1 MDRKIVN
8 FIKEQ
13 YPTGTRIRL
22 NSMDDPYAPILPGT
36 EGEVDFVDDAGQ
48 LHMKWD
54 MDVMVNT
61 NEAASGGGWNFT
73 GAKNVKHDAPVSIVD
88 TEIFNTN
95 QDLADAVMF
104 D

>member
-1 MDRKIVN
+1 M
-8 FIKEQ
+8 
-13 YPTGTRIRL
+13 
-22 NSMDDPYAPILPGT
+22 
-36 EGEVDFVDDAGQ
+36 
-48 LHMKWD
+48 
-54 MDVMVNT
+54 NT

-73 GAKNVKHDAPVSIVD
+73 GAKIVKHNAPVSIVD

>member
-1 MDRKIVN
+1 MYN
-8 FIKEQ
+8 
-13 YPTGTRIRL
+13 G
-22 NSMDDPYAPILPGT
+22 M
-36 EGEVDFVDDAGQ
+36 EV
-48 LHMKWD
+48 M
-54 MDVMVNT
+54 MNT

-73 GAKNVKHDAPVSIVD
+73 GAEIVKHNAPVSIVD

>member
-1 MDRKIVN
+1 MGKRVLPFMVAHPVGAVEDYIITWVVFKN
-8 FIKEQ
+8 
-13 YPTGTRIRL
+13 
-22 NSMDDPYAPILPGT
+22 ILPYNGM
-36 EGEVDFVDDAGQ
+36 E
-48 LHMKWD
+48 
-54 MDVMVNT
+54 VMVNT

-73 GAKNVKHDAPVSIVD
+73 GAEIVKHNAPVSIVD

>member
-1 MDRKIVN
+1 M
-8 FIKEQ
+8 
-13 YPTGTRIRL
+13 
-22 NSMDDPYAPILPGT
+22 
-36 EGEVDFVDDAGQ
+36 
-48 LHMKWD
+48 
-54 MDVMVNT
+54 NT

-73 GAKNVKHDAPVSIVD
+73 GVEIVKHNAPVSIVD